1 MTTVQQAADLA
12 YPDMTYDCA
21 YSQVYIFLRLILFFK
36 EVRTSYI

>member
-21 YSQVYIFLRLILFFK
+21 LPQAFFDSCLDNDRL
-36 EVRTSYI
+36 SS